1 MGKLAEMIYKDLLAR
16 GKKRDTAIRWR
27 TWAER
32 FETVAGTRA
41 KYIRNDVV
49 DYLEW
54 CRRQGF
60 AQNSINTM
68 IRPLKLSAQIQGWQ
82 FPKLSMKK
90 VEETEV
96 SRPMFRSDE
105 VEEMIK
111 VGKQRLNEREL
122 AVLAMSTTY
131 GMRRGEMARPNEPD
145 IRLEKVIEILS
156 RS

>member
-1 MGKLAEMIYKDLLAR
+1 MGKLAEVIYKDLLAR
-16 GKKRDTAIRWR
+16 GKKNDTALHWR
-27 TWAER
+27 TWTER
-32 FETVAGTRA
+32 FETVAGIRA
-41 KYIRNDVV
+41 KYTRNDVI

-68 IRPLKLSAQIQGWQ
+68 LRPLKLIAQIQGWQ

-96 SRPMFRSDE
+96 NRPMFKREE

-122 AVLAMSTTY
+122 AVLALLWP
-131 GMRRGEMARPNEPD
+131 RQ
-145 IRLEKVIEILS
+145 
-156 RS
+156 